1 MRSSDKIDQ
10 GMWIMIQRN
19 FISKI
24 LLAGTILIV
33 SFGANAIESSN
44 GFLVTA
50 LDDRFRVVSPEK
62 FKSPMEVI
70 IENKTLVR
78 LIGKVVINNKVNASF
93 TSIDSDKYQRVMVNI
108 KKGDLL
114 HFIPLTP
121 SFQEVELIVGNKI
134 YEIPPK
140 K

>member
-1 MRSSDKIDQ
+1 MR
-10 GMWIMIQRN
+10 
-19 FISKI
+19 
-24 LLAGTILIV
+24 TILYFLCLLSCLQAHSI
-33 SFGANAIESSN
+33 FAIESSN
-44 GFLVTA
+44 GFVVTA
-50 LDDRFRVVSPEK
+50 YDDRFRVISPEK
-62 FKSPMEVI
+62 FRNPMEVI

-78 LIGKVVINNKVNASF
+78 LVGKVLINHKTNAGFS
-93 TSIDSDKYQRVMVNI
+93 SVESDKYHRIMVNL

-121 SFQEVELIVGNKI
+121 SFQEVELIVGNKT